1 MPQKLKQMREIVLQ
15 ELEHIPNWPEPQGE
29 LRMVYW
35 SRRMHSLGRKV
46 DKQKTAR
53 EVLEE
58 SIASLRIDY
67 PDSIFEYD
75 EEFFNKDGGKL
86 HRGFVE
92 QYSGIGER
100 KE

>member
-1 MPQKLKQMREIVLQ
+1 MGQRLKQMRETVLR

-46 DKQKTAR
+46 NREKTAK

-58 SIASLRIDY
+58 SISALRRDY
-67 PDSIFEYD
+67 PDFRFEYD
-75 EEFFNKDGGKL
+75 EQFFSKNENRAKG
-86 HRGFVE
+86 
-92 QYSGIGER
+92 
-100 KE
+100 